1 MTDWK
6 EILRGQI
13 NQAADEIKAGAF
25 DTLTASPLIKSA
37 KITILIDPD
46 SNVEIHYDIDV
57 YPRSILERA

>member
-46 SNVEIHYDIDV
+46 SNVEINYDINV